1 MPKALEVLAR
11 IQNPKMSKF
20 DAEELVRS
28 KFSYLIG
35 YQNFANFL
43 KSYQAAKDKIKKNV
57 PLTKEER
64 EGEEAVFNIKHL
76 KKTFPELRIAYP
88 DFDAVTILHC
98 FVLYQIFLP
107 NSGNSV
113 VVLKTLHF
121 GYFT

>member
-1 MPKALEVLAR
+1 
-11 IQNPKMSKF
+11 MSKYE
-20 DAEELVRS
+20 AEELVRS

-43 KSYQAAKDKIKKNV
+43 KAYQAAKDKIKKNV

-88 DFDAVTILHC
+88 DFDTVTNLHYILL
-98 FVLYQIFLP
+98 FQI
-107 NSGNSV
+107 SGNSV
-113 VVLKTLHF
+113 DF
-121 GYFT
+121 